1 MKYIE
6 RRILSADELRNL
18 CIRKNWYTHGTNR
31 EYCNLFGLLTHDF
44 HSVEMTTEK
53 LVEIATDIYNHS
65 DEADCTDGYLEI
77 ADILYDL
84 ARTCHTVF
92 IEQ

>member
-6 RRILSADELRNL
+6 HRTLHADELRNL
-18 CIRKNWYTHGTNR
+18 CIRKNWYTHGTNQ
-31 EYCNLFGLLTHDF
+31 EYYNLFRLLTHDF
-44 HSVEMTTEK
+44 HSAEMTTEK

-65 DEADCTDGYLEI
+65 DADDCTDGYLEI
-77 ADILYDL
+77 SDILYDL

>member
-1 MKYIE
+1 MKYLE
-6 RRILSADELRNL
+6 RRTLHADDLRSL
-18 CIRKNWYTHGTNR
+18 CIRKNWYTNGTNE
-31 EYCNLFGLLTHDF
+31 EYWNLFRRL
-44 HSVEMTTEK
+44 SENYMSAEMTTEK

-65 DEADCTDGYLEI
+65 DEADCTDGFMEI
-77 ADILYDL
+77 TDILYDL